1 MRQMI
6 QAFGPGRSL
15 AHEAPSALVALVLA
29 EALYKFHSFTLECL
43 AFLATWYAISW
54 VAAHLFQA
62 SSKGNA
68 AK

>member
-6 QAFGPGRSL
+6 RALGPGRSL

-29 EALYKFHSFTLECL
+29 EAVYKFHSFTLECL

-54 VAAHLFQA
+54 IAEHVFPA
-62 SSKGNA
+62 SSKGDVA
-68 AK
+68 R